1 MPSCFNADSI
11 APSPPYPWWVQ
22 SLTTILA
29 FESKYF
35 TLTLLSL
42 SHNRFPINLKT
53 LTGPNDHQD
62 QFRTKL
68 RYTHIW
74 IPMTYHTIIISKY
87 VKSMFCIYDKE
98 INTILCNNL
107 EKHIIKNMIVAHLLM
122 YFYFTPET
130 NESDEKLN

>member
-1 MPSCFNADSI
+1 MTSCFNADWI
-11 APSPPYPWWVQ
+11 TPSPPSPWWVQ

-87 VKSMFCIYDKE
+87 EMSMFCIYYEE
-98 INTILCNNL
+98 INTILCKNL
-107 EKHIIKNMIVAHLLM
+107 EKYIKKTWLLLFWSCIIILLLKLINQMKN
-122 YFYFTPET
+122 
-130 NESDEKLN
+130 